1 MGRVD
6 ITGTLGKAL
15 GGAMAVILPLKKE
28 LSNCYVNVPDLIC
41 FSILAPAIVGASIKV
56 LNY

>member
-6 ITGTLGKAL
+6 IITGTLGKAL
-15 GGAMAVILPLKKE
+15 GNGGYTTAKKE
-28 LSNCYVNVPDLIC
+28 ISNCYVNVPDLIC
-41 FSILAPAIVGASIKV
+41 FQFIGTSNVGASIKV